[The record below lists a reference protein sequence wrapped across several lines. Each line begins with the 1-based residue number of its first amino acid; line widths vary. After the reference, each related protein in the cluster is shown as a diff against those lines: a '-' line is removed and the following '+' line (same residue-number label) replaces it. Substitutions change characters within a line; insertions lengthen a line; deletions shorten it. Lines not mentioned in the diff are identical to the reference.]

1 MKVRI
6 GISLGPAGTPDQF
19 AGAVD
24 LLEQAGV
31 DSLWL
36 PENVYSPLVEPFTG
50 MAFALARTRR
60 LKAGTGISV
69 LPGRHPVLVAK
80 QLASL
85 AGLAPGRV
93 LPVFGLLPAQD
104 AERALF
110 TVPDGQ
116 RAAVFDE
123 SLELLRLLLTTEKV
137 DFAGQFFSVSGATVR
152 TRPAK
157 PLDLWLGGSAPA
169 GLRRVG
175 RLADGWL
182 GSLLTPAEA
191 GAAVTI
197 IQDAAAAAG
206 REVEDDHF
214 GLSLPVT
221 LAGNEH
227 GIPAPLLASINRRRP
242 EADPA
247 TLVAAELGRCP
258 PDARAVRRGR
268 AEQVRG
274 AAGEPGTVRPVPR
287 RLRPR
292 APPHPELV
300 PAPTPVTAA
309 PARRAA
315 GPRRCDSAVVRTST
329 MWHRRGSLRS
339 RRCSPRLARDA
350 VVQHQERQAEHPERV
365 LGPQFAPL
373 DIDVEPLGEPAHG
386 DRGQLGRLRVYI
398 SKVVARL
405 VELAVAVQHQ
415 ALPIPGPIP
424 GPFRAHSRRPAGT
437 AAAAWR

>member
-24 LLEQAGV
+24 LLEQSGV

-36 PENVYSPLVEPFTG
+36 PETVYSPLVEPFTG

-60 LKAGTGISV
+60 LKAGTGVSV

-93 LPVFGLLPAQD
+93 LPVFGVLPAQP
-104 AERALF
+104 AERVLF
-110 TVPDGQ
+110 DVPDGQ

-123 SLELLRLLLTTEKV
+123 SLRLLRLLLTAERV
-137 DFAGQFFSVSGATVR
+137 SFDGEFFTVSDATVG
-152 TRPAK
+152 TLPAK
-157 PLDLWLGGSAPA
+157 PLDIWLGGSAPA

-247 TLVAAELGRCP
+247 TLVAAGW
-258 PDARAVRRGR
+258 DGARRMIGQYV
-268 AEQVRG
+268 E
-274 AAGEPGTVRPVPR
+274 AGLSKFVVRP
-287 RLRPR
+287 
-292 APPHPELV
+292 A
-300 PAPTPVTAA
+300 
-309 PARRAA
+309 
-315 GPRRCDSAVVRTST
+315 S
-329 MWHRRGSLRS
+329 
-339 RRCSPRLARDA
+339 
-350 VVQHQERQAEHPERV
+350 
-365 LGPQFAPL
+365 
-373 DIDVEPLGEPAHG
+373 
-386 DRGQLGRLRVYI
+386 
-398 SKVVARL
+398 
-405 VELAVAVQHQ
+405 
-415 ALPIPGPIP
+415 P
-424 GPFRAHSRRPAGT
+424 GPFGPFLDDFVRELLPIQN
-437 AAAAWR
+437 